1 MNFVEIKIK
10 IKILENTTE
19 KYEHYK
25 VINSSPA
32 AERQHF
38 DMIMS
43 VPGGEIIVKVSKNVW
58 KMRSSRLL
66 RSIDWQY
73 FSYAEVIK

>member
-1 MNFVEIKIK
+1 M
-10 IKILENTTE
+10 KILKNPNE
-19 KYEHYK
+19 KSEYYK
-25 VINSSPA
+25 VINSLPT

-38 DMIMS
+38 NMIMS

-66 RSIDWQY
+66 RNGDIDFY
-73 FSYAEVIK
+73 RVIK